1 MASPTKEGKGHQFWC
16 ISSHLKTSQNINA
29 LEPYPYL
36 YSDRWQFT
44 VVLRAVIYRQVI
56 GQSFL
61 TIQQVILTYI
71 NNTIRTHNQHTH
83 HNQPNQKHNG
93 TGNEVMWDDVSSE

>member
-1 MASPTKEGKGHQFWC
+1 MMYRCLKEDLIYFENCVDFTKKKKKS
-16 ISSHLKTSQNINA
+16 IVNA
-29 LEPYPYL
+29 KK
-36 YSDRWQFT
+36 YSERWQFT

-61 TIQQVILTYI
+61 KIQQVILTYI
-71 NNTIRTHNQHTH
+71 NNTIRTHNQHNH

-93 TGNEVMWDDVSSE
+93 TGNEVMWDDVNSE